1 MTGLPALVGDYLHR
15 FGPVLRRF
23 KDMLDG
29 SHAEVVAVGDVETV
43 VQVTQGPVEPVAQVL
58 VLTADDT
65 EYSVELDANYGFEFK
80 ARSLVNVRFAFEAD
94 KVATPTDPYMT
105 LPGGWIHYQAGQF
118 DAVTLYFAHSIGSP
132 VVMEIITLEPV
143 V

>member
-1 MTGLPALVGDYLHR
+1 MVGLPALVGDFLYR

-29 SHAEVVAVGDVETV
+29 THAEVVAVGDVESV
-43 VQVTQGPVEPVAQVL
+43 VQVTQGPVQPVAQVL

-65 EYSVELDANYGFEFK
+65 EYSVELNANYGFEFK
-80 ARSLVNVRFAFEAD
+80 ARPAVDVRFAFETGV
-94 KVATPTDPYMT
+94 VATPTEPYLT
-105 LPGGWIHYQAGQF
+105 LPGGWMHYQEGQF
-118 DAVTLYFAHSIGSP
+118 DEVTVYFAHSIGAP
-132 VVMEIITLEPV
+132 VTMEIITLEPV